1 MCFDG
6 IAAACHSLRFSVA
19 TKRSSLTIL
28 LTPLLFFLA
37 FAAICCLL
45 RQRLAQVQLSHR
57 VLPIAARKDKRRWP
71 DSVKHVRSGA
81 PMASCCERAAS
92 RSGAAASG
100 TGRRPP
106 CESIDRHRLHGWAC
120 RSWQRQAIGAEHTVP
135 GRGPGPYRSA
145 SPVRS
150 KIGHNRVNFIPVT
163 GERNFRGARCGDCD
177 MRSCYHVAC
186 AFEST
191 TPCLYRYPAEKGACP
206 RHQRDQDRERHSV
219 PVQLHLNRPGVHEA
233 IRIRLG
239 TMRCFPMSRVVLAD
253 QRPRQS

>member
-28 LTPLLFFLA
+28 LTPPLFFLA

-100 TGRRPP
+100 NGRRPP

-120 RSWQRQAIGAEHTVP
+120 RSWQRQAVGASTQCRVAGLDLIALRHLCARKSGTIALTSYHSQVSEI
-135 GRGPGPYRSA
+135 SA
-145 SPVRS
+145 
-150 KIGHNRVNFIPVT
+150 
-163 GERNFRGARCGDCD
+163 ARD
-177 MRSCYHVAC
+177 VAI
-186 AFEST
+186 AT
-191 TPCLYRYPAEKGACP
+191 
-206 RHQRDQDRERHSV
+206 
-219 PVQLHLNRPGVHEA
+219 
-233 IRIRLG
+233 
-239 TMRCFPMSRVVLAD
+239 
-253 QRPRQS
+253 